1 MKRVRCVTCGLMKEG
16 NNMSLPA
23 LTDNEERVQNITC
36 DAHKRASL

>member
-16 NNMSLPA
+16 KNATLPA
-23 LTDNEERVQNITC
+23 LTDNEERIQAITC